1 MRGGKIP
8 GGLHRGCFWLWLSDA
23 KIWVMDAVSLR
34 FASRALVMI
43 KVRTFPTFW
52 MIVSARISY
61 LPGAMNV
68 LVDDGGND
76 SESNKI
82 LMQNF

>member
-1 MRGGKIP
+1 M
-8 GGLHRGCFWLWLSDA
+8 
-23 KIWVMDAVSLR
+23 
-34 FASRALVMI
+34 MI

-61 LPGAMNV
+61 LPGAMDV